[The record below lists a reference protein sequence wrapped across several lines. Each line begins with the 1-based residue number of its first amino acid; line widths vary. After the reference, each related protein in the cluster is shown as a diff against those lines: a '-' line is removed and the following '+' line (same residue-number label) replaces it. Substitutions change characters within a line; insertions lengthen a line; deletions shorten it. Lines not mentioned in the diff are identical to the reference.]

1 LSTYSL
7 FDLNQFIRRV
17 IALNLAQ
24 PVWVE
29 CEIGQCNVSRSH
41 YWLELVQQ
49 SEDNETVIAQ
59 ASAVIWSKK
68 YRQLRQQLGARLPQ
82 LLQEGMALR
91 LKVQV
96 DYHERFGLKLMIDD
110 IDPDYTLGQLA
121 MQRQAILQRLQQE
134 QLLGRNAQIPLP
146 TVVQRIAVISSA
158 SAAGYQDFVEQLN
171 NNGYG
176 YQYRLQLFPSAMQG
190 AAVEKELFEQ
200 LQQIEQHR
208 QRYDAVVI
216 IRGGG
221 SKLDLQAFDNYLLAQ
236 KVAQMPLPVL
246 TGIGHDIDDTVLD
259 AVAHQSLKTPTAVAE
274 FLIHHNERFEGQLQ
288 QLALHI
294 QQQSALHLREQ
305 NLQLQSI
312 QQRLQLNTQQVL
324 QTHHNQ
330 LDRLHQHIPFLARIP
345 LQKAREQ
352 LLELNT
358 QLQLHNPQTAYQ
370 RGFVTVSDETGRIVR
385 SSQDLQAG
393 DQIRLTFA
401 DGPIHAKIINHE

>member
-1 LSTYSL
+1 MSTYSL

-24 PVWVE
+24 PVWIE
-29 CEIGQCNVSRSH
+29 CEIGQCNISRSH
-41 YWLELVQQ
+41 YWLELIQQ

-68 YRQLRQQLGARLPQ
+68 HRQLRQQLGARLPQ
-82 LLQEGMALR
+82 LLQEGMAVR

-110 IDPDYTLGQLA
+110 IDSDYTLGQLA
-121 MQRQAILQRLQQE
+121 LQRQAILQRLQQE
-134 QLLGRNAQIPLP
+134 QLLGRNAQTPLP

-158 SAAGYQDFVEQLN
+158 RAAGYQDFVEQLN
-171 NNGYG
+171 NNDYG

-259 AVAHQSLKTPTAVAE
+259 AVAHQNPYCRSRVPHPPQRALRRATPTTGPAHSTTKCATPARTKPATAKHPTALAAE
-274 FLIHHNERFEGQLQ
+274 HATS
-288 QLALHI
+288 LAD
-294 QQQSALHLREQ
+294 
-305 NLQLQSI
+305 
-312 QQRLQLNTQQVL
+312 T
-324 QTHHNQ
+324 
-330 LDRLHQHIPFLARIP
+330 P
-345 LQKAREQ
+345 
-352 LLELNT
+352 
-358 QLQLHNPQTAYQ
+358 
-370 RGFVTVSDETGRIVR
+370 
-385 SSQDLQAG
+385 
-393 DQIRLTFA
+393 
-401 DGPIHAKIINHE
+401 